1 MYRSVGGEVT
11 QDGDFLLFEGNRYD
25 RRGFLYKNF
34 VMSAIV
40 SDSFIISRAS
50 VRGMA
55 DYVLGSVCVSFC
67 LSVCLSVSVGV

>member
-1 MYRSVGGEVT
+1 MLLCRSVGGEVT

-40 SDSFIISRAS
+40 SKS
-50 VRGMA
+50 VVNT
-55 DYVLGSVCVSFC
+55 YC
-67 LSVCLSVSVGV
+67 L

>member
-1 MYRSVGGEVT
+1 MEIFLLMVSQHVVFLHRSVGGEVT

-40 SDSFIISRAS
+40 SKSFIYLCHLQDAATVHSYFINI
-50 VRGMA
+50 
-55 DYVLGSVCVSFC
+55 
-67 LSVCLSVSVGV
+67 

>member
-1 MYRSVGGEVT
+1 MCLSRSVGGEVT

-40 SDSFIISRAS
+40 RNTSIMVQSSPS
-50 VRGMA
+50 
-55 DYVLGSVCVSFC
+55 
-67 LSVCLSVSVGV
+67 

>member
-1 MYRSVGGEVT
+1 VSIIMCLSRSVGGEVT

-40 SDSFIISRAS
+40 RNTSIMVQSSPS
-50 VRGMA
+50 WSLVH
-55 DYVLGSVCVSFC
+55 
-67 LSVCLSVSVGV
+67 

>member
-1 MYRSVGGEVT
+1 VGGEVT

-40 SDSFIISRAS
+40 SHCVELHLLQHWSGWLSSRVIS
-50 VRGMA
+50 
-55 DYVLGSVCVSFC
+55 VLDLGAERTGFKSQPRLCR
-67 LSVCLSVSVGV
+67 

>member
-1 MYRSVGGEVT
+1 LLIYIVYLIMFVYRSVGGEVT

-40 SDSFIISRAS
+40 SKF
-50 VRGMA
+50 VM
-55 DYVLGSVCVSFC
+55 
-67 LSVCLSVSVGV
+67 

>member
-1 MYRSVGGEVT
+1 MVLLYVLFLHRSVGGEVT

-40 SDSFIISRAS
+40 SNLSCNCAVHSMVHKFFTDQSFH
-50 VRGMA
+50 
-55 DYVLGSVCVSFC
+55 Y
-67 LSVCLSVSVGV
+67 

>member
-1 MYRSVGGEVT
+1 MFLHRSVGGEVT

-40 SDSFIISRAS
+40 SNFVVCEIRREVAVHRYFINTLCI
-50 VRGMA
+50 
-55 DYVLGSVCVSFC
+55 VSFTVHFV
-67 LSVCLSVSVGV
+67 L